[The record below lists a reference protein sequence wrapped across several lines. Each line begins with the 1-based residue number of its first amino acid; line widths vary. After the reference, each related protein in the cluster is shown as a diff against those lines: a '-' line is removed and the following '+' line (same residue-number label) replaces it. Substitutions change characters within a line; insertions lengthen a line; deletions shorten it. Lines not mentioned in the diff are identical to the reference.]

1 MPTSYTSDLHSGKKM
16 TLAAYLMRCARA
28 SGKLD
33 RIREYPIDA
42 VIPDRFETYSYYIE
56 QLEKAEANVARIK
69 QWDDTEAN
77 RQAKLFYD
85 SKTDLYQG
93 WLNEAAE
100 IRKRYETM
108 LAKVKAWTPP
118 TPEHQEIKEIAIQQ
132 LEQSIDSDCQTDH
145 LTAPELSTGAVF
157 KEEALR
163 AARQEVSRY
172 TEWYEEDKKRVK
184 ELTEWVKALRQ
195 SLAAPSDAP
204 PEA

>member
-1 MPTSYTSDLHSGKKM
+1 MPTNFTYDLYAGNEM
-16 TLAAYLMRCARA
+16 TFPEYAMRCARA
-28 SGKLD
+28 SGMLAGMRD
-33 RIREYPIDA
+33 DPIDA
-42 VIPDRFETYSYYIE
+42 VIPDEFEANSYYIE
-56 QLEKAEANVARIK
+56 QLEKARANVARINK
-69 QWDDTEAN
+69 WDDAEAG
-77 RQAKLFYD
+77 RYAQYIYDRERCRYEEELFN
-85 SKTDLYQG
+85 K
-93 WLNEAAE
+93 AALRE
-100 IRKRYETM
+100 RYETM

-184 ELTEWVKALRQ
+184 ELTEWVKASRQ

>member
-118 TPEHQEIKEIAIQQ
+118 TPKHQKLKEIMIQQ
-132 LEQSIDSDCQTDH
+132 LEESIDFDCSTDH

>member
-1 MPTSYTSDLHSGKKM
+1 M
-16 TLAAYLMRCARA
+16 TLDDML
-28 SGKLD
+28 K
-33 RIREYPIDA
+33 
-42 VIPDRFETYSYYIE
+42 
-56 QLEKAEANVARIK
+56 QLGPV
-69 QWDDTEAN
+69 
-77 RQAKLFYD
+77 
-85 SKTDLYQG
+85 
-93 WLNEAAE
+93 
-100 IRKRYETM
+100 
-108 LAKVKAWTPP
+108 TPP

-132 LEQSIDSDCQTDH
+132 LKQSIDSDCQTDH

>member
-1 MPTSYTSDLHSGKKM
+1 MPTNFTYDLYAGNEM
-16 TLAAYLMRCARA
+16 TFPEYAMRCARA
-28 SGKLD
+28 SGMLAGMRD
-33 RIREYPIDA
+33 DPIDA
-42 VIPDRFETYSYYIE
+42 VIPDEFEANSYYIE